1 MCNIRLIT
9 MAYIPLFG
17 IIWNIGLFFQSLF
30 SLYFLKKQRVKDTES
45 QDIKVHALIAIR
57 NEEENHVRE
66 CIEYFLT
73 QKNISK
79 LVICLTKIDND
90 HSKYIPLIQGIQS
103 QDSRL
108 MYTTYSGVAGYK
120 AEQVNVALRDIRD
133 SDENILVGVY
143 DVDSRPDQSVFN
155 YVLSNEIQVGQQ
167 FILYD
172 VNINDLNPL
181 SLAGALHQTSWAVG
195 FEMFNFFF
203 PKRRLVYTV
212 GHGLFISIDTLR
224 TCGLFG
230 ERCMTEDLM
239 YGYKASVAK
248 QKFHVI
254 PYFEHAKFVKTAREF
269 IAQSSRWYA
278 GELELIS
285 RFKGWYKKFNGRF
298 SDKLHFYFR
307 VVELLWWPLERLLY
321 IFTILGAGGGFIS
334 IEIALLYTGVLI
346 LSGYVSVFIIMKSRG
361 WSLRLVFAPLLVPLW
376 HMVSVA
382 GPLYALIK
390 KIIGSGVAWTVTKK

>member
-1 MCNIRLIT
+1 
-9 MAYIPLFG
+9 MAYIPLLG
-17 IIWNIGLFFQSLF
+17 IIWNTGLFFQSLF
-30 SLYFLKKQRVKDTES
+30 SLHFLKKQRVNSNPS
-45 QDIKVHALIAIR
+45 QDKKIYALVSIR
-57 NEEENHVRE
+57 NEEVEHVRE

-79 LVICLTKIDND
+79 LIICLTEIDND
-90 HSKYIPLIQGIQS
+90 HSKYIPLIQEFQN

-108 MYTTYSGVAGYK
+108 TYTTYSGDEGYK

-133 SDENILVGVY
+133 SDANILVGVY
-143 DVDSRPDQSVFN
+143 DVDSRPDQSVFK

-172 VNINDLNPL
+172 ANINDLNPL

-203 PKRRLVYTV
+203 PERRLVYTV
-212 GHGLFISIDTLR
+212 GHGLFISIDTLK
-224 TCGLFG
+224 TCGLFD
-230 ERCMTEDLM
+230 ELCMTEDLM

-278 GELELIS
+278 GELELVS
-285 RFKGWYKKFNGRF
+285 RFRGWYNNFSGGF

-307 VVELLWWPLERLLY
+307 VTELLWWPLERLLY
-321 IFTILGAGGGFIS
+321 IFTILGTVAGFLS
-334 IEIALLYTGVLI
+334 LEIALLYTGVLI
-346 LSGYVSVFIIMKSRG
+346 LSGYVSMFVIMKSRG

-382 GPLYALIK
+382 GPVYALIK